1 MAQAP
6 SNSVTSI
13 VRCPACSSTYSVVP
27 DQLKIAQG
35 WLRCGQCQHAFDST
49 GLLVT
54 WPKTA
59 EPEALLT
66 SAPDNTGRL
75 VLDDFL
81 KQEDRSPAVAPTA
94 EIVSSFE
101 QALATFKPQALPS
114 AVVAGSSSVEKDS
127 EGGKEGEV
135 GQERGQEDGHEDDQE
150 AETRPAQRRW
160 WVTAGAL
167 LLALA
172 LALQWMWIERRAL
185 AATVPYADSIWRET
199 CRALGCEVSA
209 AQVKNAIVI
218 ENSSLTPTEGGG
230 TWLTWTW
237 RNTASHAVQV
247 PALELTLLNA
257 QNQDVLRRVISP
269 AEMEAPASL
278 SAAQVWSGKLHLV
291 PVSGPVPTG
300 YRLFSFYP

>member
-1 MAQAP
+1 MAHAP
-6 SNSVTSI
+6 SNSVTTI

-27 DQLKIAQG
+27 DQIKIAQG

-49 GLLVT
+49 GLLVA
-54 WPKTA
+54 WPKTT
-59 EPEALLT
+59 EPDASLT
-66 SAPDNTGRL
+66 SAPDSSGRL
-75 VLDDFL
+75 VLDELL
-81 KQEDRSPAVAPTA
+81 KQEDRSPSPVPAA

-114 AVVAGSSSVEKDS
+114 TVVPEASSEDKDS
-127 EGGKEGEV
+127 EWGE
-135 GQERGQEDGHEDDQE
+135 EGQEDGREDEQKDGHE
-150 AETRPAQRRW
+150 AESPPSQPRW
-160 WVTAGAL
+160 WVTAGACL
-167 LLALA
+167 LLLA

-185 AATVPYADSIWRET
+185 AATVPYADAIWRET
-199 CRALGCEVSA
+199 CRTWGCDVSA
-209 AQVKNAIVI
+209 PQVKNAIVI

-247 PALELTLLNA
+247 PALDLTLLNA
-257 QNQDVLRRVISP
+257 QDQAVLRRVISA

-291 PVSGPVPTG
+291 PVSGPTPTG
-300 YRLFSFYP
+300 YRLLSFYP